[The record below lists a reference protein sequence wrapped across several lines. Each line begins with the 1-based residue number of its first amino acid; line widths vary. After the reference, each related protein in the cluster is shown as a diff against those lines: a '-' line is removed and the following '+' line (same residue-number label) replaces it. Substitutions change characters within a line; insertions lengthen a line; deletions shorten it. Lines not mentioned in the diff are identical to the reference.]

1 MPSSPFRVTRR
12 LTAAALMALAIGAAG
27 TANAQTAAAP
37 AAKQAEQPLS
47 AEARA
52 RYVGDYVVQTP
63 DGDMPIHV
71 YVEAEKLM
79 ARPGDDDA
87 SRLIYQGGDTF
98 RPEMAPEATVV
109 FTVVD
114 GKATKFLYTPPEG
127 NGGIEAVRKP

>member
-12 LTAAALMALAIGAAG
+12 LTAAALMAFAIGAVG

-37 AAKQAEQPLS
+37 APAEQPLS
-47 AEARA
+47 VEARA

-63 DGDMPIHV
+63 DGDMPVHV

-87 SRLIYQGGDTF
+87 SRLLYQGGDTF
-98 RPEMAPEATVV
+98 RPEMAPEATIV
-109 FTVVD
+109 FTVVE